1 VNRSELWL
9 GCRFRVNSVDLKSE
23 TCLSLH
29 FSSQGLR
36 DMERVWERR
45 IRCNTLHL
53 LFAWTSIFNRLDFP
67 NGSIQFFIDFL
78 CLNAFFD
85 LLLLI
90 YFWPLFK
97 LSLVPFCK
105 GWK

>member
-9 GCRFRVNSVDLKSE
+9 GCRFRVNSVDLRSA
-23 TCLSLH
+23 TSLSLH
-29 FSSQGLR
+29 FSSQGLLR
-36 DMERVWERR
+36 HGECGMEGG

-90 YFWPLFK
+90 YFCIDQK
-97 LSLVPFCK
+97 LTFFV
-105 GWK
+105 GN